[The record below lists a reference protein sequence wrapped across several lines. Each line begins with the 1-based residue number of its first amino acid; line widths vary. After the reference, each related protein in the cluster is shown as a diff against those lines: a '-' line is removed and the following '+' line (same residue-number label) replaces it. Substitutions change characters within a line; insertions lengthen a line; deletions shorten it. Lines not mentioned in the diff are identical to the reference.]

1 MTRPLAVT
9 RFDPAD
15 YLKSNEAV
23 AEYLTAALET
33 GDAAFI
39 ADAIGVAARQ
49 PVAEVIGRASADR
62 QGVDAVAVP
71 VTDVHDVV
79 RETGLSRE
87 SLYRALST
95 GGNPEFATVL
105 RVVQAFG
112 LRLEARPLQ
121 RDASSPEHGGPDAAA

>member
-39 ADAIGVAARQ
+39 ADAIGVAARA
-49 PVAEVIGRASADR
+49 P
-62 QGVDAVAVP
+62 
-71 VTDVHDVV
+71 
-79 RETGLSRE
+79 GLSRE